1 MKGRAARVAV
11 AALLTTVPLQAQQRD
26 SLAPPDT
33 AVRTSLLVRPL
44 ASLLVPG
51 TGQLMAHQDRGAV
64 YLAAEIYL
72 LSRFLQLD
80 REASREATRFQS
92 LAFNVARRPYM
103 PASTDTVFEYYEQME
118 RFPES
123 GVYDAD
129 PGPAFAPE
137 TDSTTYNGSVWRL
150 ARRTFWT
157 DPNVPPDPMSQP
169 YINAVTFYFNHAIT
183 PGFQYS
189 WRDHSL
195 EHGEYRESIRRSDN
209 AYRTAQDQIGLLLA
223 NHVLSA
229 VDALIS
235 ARLAA
240 AARRPVEVHSSVGL
254 GRGGRRAGVRFTV
267 AF

>member
-11 AALLTTVPLQAQQRD
+11 AALLISIPLRAQRRD
-26 SLAPPDT
+26 TLPPPDT
-33 AVRTSLLVRPL
+33 AVRASLWVRPL

-51 TGQLMAHQDRGAV
+51 SGQLMAHQDRGAV

-80 REASREATRFQS
+80 REATREATRFQT

-103 PASTDTVFEYYEQME
+103 PARPDTVFEYYEQMQ

-137 TDSTTYNGSVWRL
+137 TDSLTYNGSVWLL
-150 ARRTFWT
+150 ARRTFWQNP
-157 DPNVPPDPMSQP
+157 DSLPDPMSQA
-169 YINAVTFYFNHAIT
+169 YVNAVAFYWNNAVT
-183 PGFQYS
+183 PGFQWS

-195 EHGEYRESIRRSDN
+195 EHEEYRESVRRSDN
-209 AYRTAQDQIGLLLA
+209 AYRTAQDHIGLLLA

-240 AARRPVEVHSSVGL
+240 ATGREIEVHSRVGL
-254 GRGGRRAGVRFTV
+254 RGGAGVRFLV
-267 AF
+267 PF